1 MQGISKFC
9 YQGLLG
15 LTVHSVLHDTQN
27 YLLLLIL
34 IIYYHHKKNTT
45 RSKDCSYL
53 RPFKRLLSY
62 STF

>member
-34 IIYYHHKKNTT
+34 IIYYHHKKTPQEAKT
-45 RSKDCSYL
+45 VL
-53 RPFKRLLSY
+53 I
-62 STF
+62 